1 MKRGISSAAALALGA
16 ALLLGGCVQKGVDYV
31 DVTEDIVDRFPFEAE
46 PVELNPQQAE
56 ESNTYAVFHTTAG
69 DITVMLYPEESPDEV
84 SCFIEQAK
92 AGAYDGQQ
100 FVYVRRDGLIE
111 SDNVASDDAEAADS
125 TSESDSATES
135 TSVSESASFP
145 SAAQSTPAEGISS
158 SIGAP
163 SSDERTSEE
172 SASSAEAAESKS
184 ASETGSTLDGG
195 SSSIASS
202 QSTSD
207 TESAVPSESIQEDGY
222 TEEELADVALP
233 ELPQDVQGA
242 QYSDNL
248 HHYYGAVGISRK
260 NEDGGDRLHFVV
272 EQTKPED
279 ERLVPVTLYMRRL
292 INQRLAQLNALTQQ
306 QPFTDIQLA
315 AFEARMNEEVQALSD
330 GVIPEE
336 YAQRYGPI
344 NEMYSQVG
352 GQWALD
358 YQYPLI
364 GQIVEGQNVA
374 DAISQAKV
382 DAQTRKP
389 KQDIVIEYVE
399 IVEP

>member
-111 SDNVASDDAEAADS
+111 SDNVVSDDAEAADS

-172 SASSAEAAESKS
+172 SAYDTGVTAAWGEQLLMLSTCSDYTTGPGRLLVVGRLESR
-184 ASETGSTLDGG
+184 GSY
-195 SSSIASS
+195 
-202 QSTSD
+202 
-207 TESAVPSESIQEDGY
+207 E
-222 TEEELADVALP
+222 
-233 ELPQDVQGA
+233 QGKA
-242 QYSDNL
+242 
-248 HHYYGAVGISRK
+248 
-260 NEDGGDRLHFVV
+260 
-272 EQTKPED
+272 
-279 ERLVPVTLYMRRL
+279 
-292 INQRLAQLNALTQQ
+292 
-306 QPFTDIQLA
+306 
-315 AFEARMNEEVQALSD
+315 
-330 GVIPEE
+330 
-336 YAQRYGPI
+336 
-344 NEMYSQVG
+344 
-352 GQWALD
+352 
-358 YQYPLI
+358 
-364 GQIVEGQNVA
+364 
-374 DAISQAKV
+374 
-382 DAQTRKP
+382 
-389 KQDIVIEYVE
+389 
-399 IVEP
+399 